1 MVPPVNSLLFI
12 PWFKAEPIY
21 LPLPFTLPGLDRGLP
36 IQPFGVLVAIGVLL
50 GIRLA
55 EEFAERN
62 GMSRDR
68 AYDFAMYTI
77 VSGFIGAFV
86 LNVVMYDPQAV
97 LEIFRNPSAIAR
109 WSGLSS
115 YGGFYGAAI
124 GILIWKRKYKTPAIY
139 MVDSAAFGLPFGWIF
154 GRMGCFIVHDHP
166 GRITDF
172 FLAVD
177 EYHVGLPPYYPRHD
191 LGLYEVLW
199 AVMVSGLF
207 LYLWRTPNRPAGFYT
222 SLLIVLYAPVRFFLD
237 FLRAEADE
245 GGDVRYFGLT
255 PGQYSSLFF
264 LGLGLWVLR
273 RALTE
278 VRPPLPEELRLANA
292 NATPTETTEKAST
305 SASAPKG
312 KGSKKKR

>member
-1 MVPPVNSLLFI
+1 MVPAVNSLLFI

-21 LPLPFTLPGLDRGLP
+21 IPLPFALPGLDRGLP

-62 GMSRDR
+62 GISRDR

-77 VSGFIGAFV
+77 VAGFIGGFV

-97 LEIFRNPSAIAR
+97 LEIFRNPRAIAR

-115 YGGFYGAAI
+115 YGGFFGAYA
-124 GILIWKRKYKTPAIY
+124 GVLIWRWKYKTPAIY
-139 MVDSAAFGLPFGWIF
+139 MLDCAAFGLPFAWIF
-154 GRMGCFIVHDHP
+154 GRTGCFVVHDHP

-172 FLAVD
+172 FLAVNP
-177 EYHVGLPPYYPRHD
+177 YQVGYPPYYPRHD

-199 AVMVSGLF
+199 SILVSGLF
-207 LYLWRTPNRPAGFYT
+207 LYLWRKPNRPAGFYT
-222 SLLIVLYAPVRFFLD
+222 ALLITLYAPVRFFLD

-264 LGLGLWVLR
+264 LAVGLYVLR
-273 RALTE
+273 RSLTE
-278 VRPPLPEELRLANA
+278 ERPPLPEPLRLVK
-292 NATPTETTEKAST
+292 TETAPAETAPAAAS
-305 SASAPKG
+305 KG
-312 KGSKKKR
+312 AKSKR